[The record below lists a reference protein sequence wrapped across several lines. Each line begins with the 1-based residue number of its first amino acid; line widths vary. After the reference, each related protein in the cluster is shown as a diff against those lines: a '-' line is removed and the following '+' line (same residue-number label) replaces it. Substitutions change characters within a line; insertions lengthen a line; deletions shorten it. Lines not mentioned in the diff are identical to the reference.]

1 MSRTILFAKSAI
13 GTLIVID
20 MCHIVCHRNSL
31 YRTVLFTFFTAD
43 TAFVTGIH
51 SSLTFILRTA
61 AYFYCLLVRNQL
73 DQMMRTDSHTLTEG
87 FTFFFIHMGDA
98 VDDTD
103 GVDLAQTGSSVLPG
117 AVIVACLALTGVIVA
132 RVRREMR

>member
-1 MSRTILFAKSAI
+1 MQDESA
-13 GTLIVID
+13 TEQQVQDALAAL
-20 MCHIVCHRNSL
+20 NSARAGL
-31 YRTVLFTFFTAD
+31 KLAND
-43 TAFVTGIH
+43 
-51 SSLTFILRTA
+51 S
-61 AYFYCLLVRNQL
+61 
-73 DQMMRTDSHTLTEG
+73 TDDNAS
-87 FTFFFIHMGDA
+87 DV

>member
-1 MSRTILFAKSAI
+1 
-13 GTLIVID
+13 
-20 MCHIVCHRNSL
+20 
-31 YRTVLFTFFTAD
+31 
-43 TAFVTGIH
+43 
-51 SSLTFILRTA
+51 
-61 AYFYCLLVRNQL
+61 
-73 DQMMRTDSHTLTEG
+73 MMRTDSHTLTAG

>member
-1 MSRTILFAKSAI
+1 
-13 GTLIVID
+13 
-20 MCHIVCHRNSL
+20 
-31 YRTVLFTFFTAD
+31 
-43 TAFVTGIH
+43 
-51 SSLTFILRTA
+51 
-61 AYFYCLLVRNQL
+61 
-73 DQMMRTDSHTLTEG
+73 
-87 FTFFFIHMGDA
+87 MGDA